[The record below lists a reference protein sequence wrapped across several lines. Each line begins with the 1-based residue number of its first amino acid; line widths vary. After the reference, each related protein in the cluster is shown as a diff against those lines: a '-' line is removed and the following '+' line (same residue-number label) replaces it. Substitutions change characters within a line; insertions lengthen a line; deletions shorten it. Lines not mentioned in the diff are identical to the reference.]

1 MAEDDFDVDDSPE
14 WHEGNTRPLDASAKL
29 VLARALLDLSQ
40 RDFASLLGIPVAT
53 LRNWEQRRTE
63 PDAVAKTL
71 IDLIYDDPKGMRDRI
86 ARRNAA

>member
-1 MAEDDFDVDDSPE
+1 MVEDDFDFDDSPE
-14 WHEGNTRPLDASAKL
+14 WHGGNTRPLDASAKL

-40 RDFASLLGIPVAT
+40 RDFAGLLGIPVAT

-71 IDLIYDDPKGMRDRI
+71 IDLIYDDPQGMRDRM
-86 ARRNAA
+86 ARRTAA